1 MNRPT
6 KAFWASLA
14 SFVLGGLPL
23 IQPSVFK
30 LSWFRHG
37 LLTPRFRAVALG
49 VCFSLAATVG
59 VAAVPQSA
67 IAAPPAGKVAQ
78 PVKSSAPNLVSARVT
93 ARVQGS
99 PVEVGAATSTMW
111 ANPDGTL
118 TTHAYR
124 GNSTVRPGRTA
135 RRHAYAAGAYFGNSW
150 AHRRADR

>member
-49 VCFSLAATVG
+49 VCFALAATVG
-59 VAAVPQSA
+59 VAAGWQGRFGCPVLVAETFVDPQRFRGTCYKSA
-67 IAAPPAGKVAQ
+67 GWEQSGETQGYGRDWQDFYPDTRQ
-78 PVKSSAPNLVSARVT
+78 PKQL
-93 ARVQGS
+93 
-99 PVEVGAATSTMW
+99 W
-111 ANPDGTL
+111 
-118 TTHAYR
+118 
-124 GNSTVRPGRTA
+124 VRPSGMADLDQA
-135 RRHAYAAGAYFGNSW
+135 RAVE
-150 AHRRADR
+150 